1 LAGSGKLG
9 KSRQEG
15 VAQPGPVP
23 ESFAREVADRV
34 IFMDEGVIVEQGDPA
49 QVIGSPQHARTRTFL
64 RRVLNPAAAS
74 LGEVPDTGPAPRVD
88 REPAPEV
95 PHPQGPGT

>member
-1 LAGSGKLG
+1 
-9 KSRQEG
+9 
-15 VAQPGPVP
+15 
-23 ESFAREVADRV
+23 
-34 IFMDEGVIVEQGDPA
+34 MDEGVIVEQGDPA

-64 RRVLNPAAAS
+64 RRVLNPAAAN

-88 REPAPEV
+88 REPAPEI